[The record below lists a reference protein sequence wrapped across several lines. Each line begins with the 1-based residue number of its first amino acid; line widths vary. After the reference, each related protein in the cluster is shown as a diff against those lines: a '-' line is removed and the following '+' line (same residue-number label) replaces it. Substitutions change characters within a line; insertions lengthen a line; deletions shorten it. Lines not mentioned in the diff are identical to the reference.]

1 MKELEWIEG
10 RILHHEKRLLEAE
23 AEYHRAVTYGELHD
37 MHAKLVE
44 CQAIR
49 AKLLEYLH
57 RRDELTGGVQHAE
70 NHS

>member
-1 MKELEWIEG
+1 MTELEFLEG
-10 RILHHEKRLLEAE
+10 RILHHEKSLKKAE
-23 AEYHRAVTYGELHD
+23 ADYHHAVTYGELHD

-57 RRDELTGGVQHAE
+57 RRDELTGGASHAKDQR
-70 NHS
+70 

>member
-1 MKELEWIEG
+1 MTDLEWVEG
-10 RILHHEKRLLEAE
+10 RILHHEKRLLEAG

-57 RRDELTGGVQHAE
+57 RRDELTGGASHVKDQR
-70 NHS
+70 